1 MCDNL
6 VNLSLFSVGY
16 KNCILSEI
24 PLNSFNESTCAVAV
38 FLILCES
45 SVRFVATLE
54 PQDGNM
60 KISRHGWVH
69 RLLVDLGRKAHVAQ
83 QDLVRLEQALNNAY
97 EGIVITDAE
106 GIILKVNQAYAD
118 FLGKDISTMVGRHVT
133 DVVEN
138 TRMHIVA
145 RTGKAELAEIQKING
160 HEMICSRIPV
170 FDKGRIVAVV
180 GKVIFQ
186 NVDDLFIMTDRFRSL
201 KKELEFYKNE
211 LNRRLVAKY
220 SFANIF
226 GKSQELEQVKQL
238 GKKVAAT
245 DSTILIRGESGT
257 GKELF
262 AHSIHMES
270 HRALGPFVKVNCA
283 AIPETLFESELF
295 GYKEGSFT
303 GANKKGKKGKFMLA
317 NKGTIFLDEIT
328 ELPLLMQVKLLRVL
342 QEKEVEPVG
351 SDRPEHVDVR
361 IIAACNKPL
370 EPLVKQGLFR
380 HDLFYRLNVVKLE
393 IPPLRERVGD
403 VPVLIEK
410 LLRQLEK
417 ETGIP
422 VEGVDQD
429 VEAILSEYSWP
440 GNVRELRNVLE
451 QALYVKNCTIITRQ
465 DIPRSLAAGR
475 SEKDV
480 AEEVHTLKYLLR
492 QTEEDVL
499 RRALR
504 EEKGNKS
511 AIAARLG
518 ISKSSLYAKIEY
530 FGIQT

>member
-1 MCDNL
+1 M
-6 VNLSLFSVGY
+6 SGS
-16 KNCILSEI
+16 I
-24 PLNSFNESTCAVAV
+24 A
-38 FLILCES
+38 
-45 SVRFVATLE
+45 
-54 PQDGNM
+54 M
-60 KISRHGWVH
+60 KISRGGWVH
-69 RLLVDLGRKAHVAQ
+69 RLLVALAQNSLKAEKDLI
-83 QDLVRLEQALNNAY
+83 RLEQALNNAY
-97 EGIVITDAE
+97 EGIIITDSE
-106 GIILKVNQAYAD
+106 GMILKVNQAYAD
-118 FLGKDISTMVGRHVT
+118 FLEKDIANMVGRHVT

-145 RTGKAELAEIQKING
+145 RTGKAEIAEIQKING
-160 HEMICSRIPV
+160 HEMICSRIPIY
-170 FDKGRIVAVV
+170 DSGKLVAVV
-180 GKVIFQ
+180 GKVVFQ
-186 NVDDLFIMTDRFRSL
+186 NVDDLFVMTDRFRSL
-201 KKELEFYKNE
+201 KKELEFYKSE

-226 GKSQELEQVKQL
+226 GNSQELELVKQL
-238 GKKVAAT
+238 GKRVACT
-245 DSTILIRGESGT
+245 DSTVLIRGESGT

-262 AHSIHMES
+262 AHSIHTES

-295 GYKEGSFT
+295 GYKEGAFT
-303 GANKKGKKGKFMLA
+303 GAKKKGKKGKFALA

-342 QEKEVEPVG
+342 QEREVEPVG
-351 SDRPEHVDVR
+351 ADQPEPVDVR

-393 IPPLRERVGD
+393 IPPLRERLGD
-403 VPVLIEK
+403 VPILIEK

-422 VEGVDQD
+422 VEGVDAD
-429 VEAILSEYSWP
+429 VEAILTDYSWP

-465 DIPRSLAAGR
+465 DIPRILTVNR
-475 SEKDV
+475 SDSDI
-480 AEEVHTLKYLLR
+480 AEEVHTLKFLLR
-492 QTEEDVL
+492 QTEEDIL

-504 EEKGNKS
+504 EEKGNRA
-511 AIAARLG
+511 AIATKLG
-518 ISKSSLYAKIEY
+518 ISKSSLYSKIEY
-530 FGIQT
+530 FGIFS

>member
-1 MCDNL
+1 
-6 VNLSLFSVGY
+6 
-16 KNCILSEI
+16 
-24 PLNSFNESTCAVAV
+24 
-38 FLILCES
+38 
-45 SVRFVATLE
+45 
-54 PQDGNM
+54 M
-60 KISRHGWVH
+60 KISRGGWVH
-69 RLLVDLGRKAHVAQ
+69 RLLVALAQNTLKAEKDLI
-83 QDLVRLEQALNNAY
+83 RLEHALNNAY
-97 EGIVITDAE
+97 EGLVITDTD
-106 GIILKVNQAYAD
+106 GVILKINQAYAD
-118 FLGKDISTMVGRHVT
+118 FLNNDISNMIGRNVV
-133 DVVEN
+133 DVIEN

-145 RTGKAELAEIQKING
+145 RTGKAEVAEIQKING
-160 HEMICSRIPV
+160 HEMICSRIPIY
-170 FDKGRIVAVV
+170 DHGKLVAVV
-180 GKVIFQ
+180 GKVMFQ
-186 NVDDLFIMTDRFRSL
+186 NVDDLFLMTDRFRSL
-201 KKELEFYKNE
+201 KKELEFYKSE

-226 GKSQELEQVKQL
+226 GNSQELEQVKQL
-238 GKKVAAT
+238 GKRVAST
-245 DSTILIRGESGT
+245 DSTVLIRGESGT

-262 AHSIHMES
+262 AHSIHAES

-303 GANKKGKKGKFMLA
+303 GAKKKGKKGKFALA
-317 NKGTIFLDEIT
+317 DKGTIFLDEIT

-342 QEKEVEPVG
+342 QEREVEPVG
-351 SDRPEHVDVR
+351 ADQPEPVDVR

-393 IPPLRERVGD
+393 IPPLRERLGD
-403 VPVLIEK
+403 VPILIEK

-422 VEGVDQD
+422 VEGVDAD
-429 VEAILSEYSWP
+429 VEKILTDYSWP

-465 DIPRSLAAGR
+465 DIPRILTVNR
-475 SEKDV
+475 SDSDI
-480 AEEVHTLKYLLR
+480 AEEVHTLKFLLR

-504 EEKGNKS
+504 EEKGNKA

-518 ISKSSLYAKIEY
+518 ISKSSLYSKIDY
-530 FGIQT
+530 FGISS